1 MYLSVLTMPANAMSG
16 WNGKTNLLR
25 KYLFN
30 FVCKA
35 IRICRKDLTIGF
47 WPFSVPF
54 FFSLSQ
60 SHHFYFRMW
69 FPFNPENQKSV
80 TMLHESSQ
88 TSERIKI
95 RKTQWSIQIYTKQV
109 EYRNNQQELANAI
122 ILTVFSTMKDY
133 QRNFIRFCLFLSIRS
148 TNANLTLV
156 SKDRHFDRL
165 LNT

>member
-1 MYLSVLTMPANAMSG
+1 
-16 WNGKTNLLR
+16 
-25 KYLFN
+25 
-30 FVCKA
+30 
-35 IRICRKDLTIGF
+35 
-47 WPFSVPF
+47 
-54 FFSLSQ
+54 
-60 SHHFYFRMW
+60 MW